1 MIANVTL
8 INKVQVPQNMA
19 ANIVLDR
26 TKHSSATEELDQA
39 WLGEHDGKEKVLM
52 TDFAF

>member
-1 MIANVTL
+1 MITNVTL
-8 INKVQVPQNMA
+8 INKVQVPQNIA

-26 TKHSSATEELDQA
+26 TKHSSTEELDQA